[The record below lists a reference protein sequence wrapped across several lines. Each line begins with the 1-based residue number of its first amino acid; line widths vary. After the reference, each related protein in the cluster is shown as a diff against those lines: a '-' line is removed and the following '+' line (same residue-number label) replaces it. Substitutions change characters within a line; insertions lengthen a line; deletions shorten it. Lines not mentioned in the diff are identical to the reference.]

1 MRGPAVKHRAPAS
14 SIVLYWIGWIFLK
27 LGRWRI
33 AGELPPV
40 SRAVLIAA
48 PHTSAW
54 DFPFMIAVAWVF
66 RLRLRYLGRH
76 TLFEGPLA
84 GLMRWLGG
92 IPVDRRAPHGLVG
105 QVAARFEREE
115 MILAISPEGT
125 RARKDHW
132 RSGFYHIAREARVPI
147 ILGFLDFGRKVG
159 GVGPSFI
166 PTENVH
172 ADMERVR
179 AFYGPI
185 TGKRP
190 QLQCD
195 IRLSEETRQASED
208 EPQRSA
214 SDL

>member
-14 SIVLYWIGWIFLK
+14 SIVLYWIGWIYLK
-27 LGRWRI
+27 LAGWRTE
-33 AGELPPV
+33 GELPP
-40 SRAVLIAA
+40 SSKAILIAA

-92 IPVDRRAPHGLVG
+92 IPVDRRAPHGLVRD
-105 QVAARFEREE
+105 VAAMFEREN
-115 MILAISPEGT
+115 MVLAISPEGT
-125 RARKDHW
+125 RARRDHW

-159 GVGPSFI
+159 GVGPSFV
-166 PTENVH
+166 PTEDMR
-172 ADMERVR
+172 ADMDRIR
-179 AFYGPI
+179 DFYGPI
-185 TGKRP
+185 RGKRP
-190 QLQCD
+190 HLQCD
-195 IRLSEETRQASED
+195 IRLSEEASERGP
-208 EPQRSA
+208 EQSITSP
-214 SDL
+214 